1 MIRFVTALTAE
12 ATPIVERFRM
22 TRREGSFPI
31 YSSDNASL
39 VVSGMGK
46 RASAAATAYL
56 HAKTE
61 EKPNPVWVNVGIGGH
76 RTFTPGKL
84 LVAHTIR
91 DEATGKCWFPPQ
103 LSGSADKAEVITV
116 ERTEIVFDSEAVYDM
131 EAAGFYPTAS
141 VFSTGEL
148 VQCFKIV
155 SDNRESKASELTRDR
170 IREIV
175 SNQLGAIEKLASE
188 LETLAKEKGFGSFE
202 AEGLAA
208 FSSKWRF
215 SVTQRR
221 RLERLLTRWKA
232 LAPKGTRDPDMF
244 REARSGVDA
253 LNQLEDKLR
262 ELAIKQSLY

>member
-31 YSSDNASL
+31 YISDNVSL

-56 HAKTE
+56 HARTE
-61 EKPNPVWVNVGIGGH
+61 ENPNPVWVNVGIAGH
-76 RTFTPGKL
+76 QTFTPGKL

-103 LSGSADKAEVITV
+103 LSRSAAKAEVITV
-116 ERTEIVFDSEAVYDM
+116 EQTETVFDSEAVYDM
-131 EAAGFYPTAS
+131 EASGFYPTAS
-141 VFSTGEL
+141 FFSTGEF
-148 VQCFKIV
+148 VQCLKIV

-170 IREIV
+170 IREVV
-175 SNQLGAIEKLASE
+175 SNQLGTIETLVEE
-188 LETLAKEKGFGSFE
+188 LETLAKENGFGSFGTRE
-202 AEGLAA
+202 LAA

-215 SVTQRR
+215 SATERR

-232 LAPKGTRDPDMF
+232 LAPEDTHDPDIF
-244 REARSGVDA
+244 REAGSGVAA
-253 LNQLEDKLR
+253 LNLLEDKLR

>member
-12 ATPIVERFRM
+12 ATPIVDLFRM
-22 TRREGSFPI
+22 TRREGSFPL
-31 YSSDNASL
+31 YLSDDASL

-56 HAKTE
+56 QARTE
-61 EKPNPVWVNVGIGGH
+61 ERPNPVWVNVGIAGH

-91 DEATGKCWFPPQ
+91 DEATGQCWFPPQ
-103 LSGSADKAEVITV
+103 LSSSADKAEVITV

-131 EAAGFYPTAS
+131 EASGFYPTAS
-141 VFSTGEL
+141 FFSTGEL

-155 SDNRESKASELTRDR
+155 SDNRESKASELTRGR

-188 LETLAKEKGFGSFE
+188 LETLAMEKGVGSFQ

-208 FSSKWRF
+208 FSSKRRF
-215 SVTQRR
+215 SVTERR

-232 LAPKGTRDPDMF
+232 LAPEDTRDPDIL
-244 REARSGVDA
+244 REARSGVEA
-253 LNQLEDKLR
+253 LNLLEDKLR
-262 ELAIKQSLY
+262 KLAMKQSLY